1 MDRIRVI
8 KSSLAVFGFGL
19 ASLLP
24 GIGLFLGLATLI
36 LWALTRRR
44 QRDWNP
50 AQRYLDWGAWLGLAG
65 IVLTLLVV
73 VLLFLAGSP
82 LGRSSSSSSCGS
94 CCRVD

>member
-1 MDRIRVI
+1 MEQIRVI

-24 GIGLFLGLATLI
+24 GIGLFLGLVTLA

-50 AQRYLDWGAWLGLAG
+50 AQRYLDWGARLGLAG

-73 VLLFLAGSP
+73 VSLFLTGSHIGDLFSP
-82 LGRSSSSSSCGS
+82 LSCAT
-94 CCRVD
+94 CAR